1 MLLRRT
7 LALTIGAI
15 LLLALTGCVK
25 QFATDRPYTP
35 AAGTNNQDAEV
46 DVLNALI
53 VATEDGSGTF
63 IATFANN
70 NPTEPTT
77 LEALEG
83 VDPAQLTASEFSP
96 MEIAAGGALNL
107 ATDGGVEVT
116 GEFELGDFVP
126 VSVQF
131 GNGEQV
137 EMEVPVVPNCGDY
150 AGLDGPSDEEACAPA
165 ESEEH

>member
-1 MLLRRT
+1 MHLRRT
-7 LALTIGAI
+7 LALIIGAV
-15 LLLALTGCVK
+15 LLLALTGCMK

-35 AAGTNNQDAEV
+35 AAGTNSQDASV
-46 DVLNALI
+46 DVLNAVI

-70 NPTEPTT
+70 EPEPTT
-77 LEALEG
+77 FEVLEG
-83 VDPAQLTASEFSP
+83 IDQAQLTAGEFSP
-96 MEIAAGGALNL
+96 MDIPAGGALNL

-116 GEFELGDFVP
+116 GDFTLGQFVP

-137 EMEVPVVPNCGDY
+137 EMDVPVVTNCGDFE
-150 AGLDGPSDEEACAPA
+150 GLNGPVDEEVCAQA
-165 ESEEH
+165 EPEDH